1 MPRRIATYTA
11 SDWLRLRPLSQR
23 YKTWLWDRLDR
34 RYASGPA
41 DDPQALQALLGRL
54 SGKNVVASIAFNA
67 PWTIGWQLRFVGR
80 NLENAA
86 FLVADNSS
94 DPHARAAI
102 AGLCAEAGVAYF
114 QLPESRYQG
123 RRYASR
129 SHGLALNW
137 TYRNVIRA
145 LGPMAWGFFDHDL
158 FPTRPFDPE
167 TRLRGQPFYG
177 ALEQRPGGAYLW
189 PGYCFFSREA
199 DRDELLDFRQDWFLG
214 LDTGGMNAGL
224 LAGHPQFA
232 SMTFAKSRSIGPRR
246 NVAVVIDDIDWF
258 DDCVHLGNASG
269 WYRSNAEREPALD
282 PLLQQIYDGA
292 LTAPALD

>member
-177 ALEQRPGGAYLW
+177 ALEQRPGGDVGRGIA
-189 PGYCFFSREA
+189 RAVIE
-199 DRDELLDFRQDWFLG
+199 DEKFEIAKALPA
-214 LDTGGMNAGL
+214 NAGDRRVERG
-224 LAGHPQFA
+224 LAVANRQQHGQRDHARLRGFIAPP
-232 SMTFAKSRSIGPRR
+232 PRMAR
-246 NVAVVIDDIDWF
+246 
-258 DDCVHLGNASG
+258 
-269 WYRSNAEREPALD
+269 
-282 PLLQQIYDGA
+282 DGRRA
-292 LTAPALD
+292 